1 MTKKPLIKIVTDT
14 TNGIQIGL
22 NLLRLDN
29 SPYDW
34 TYSPEEYTLV
44 SKFHISDDGKHVFPN
59 NEKDFYGIKE
69 YPPYNEEFGP
79 LQRGIAK
86 EITKELEEKQ
96 ICLLKENKGLGETEL
111 YLPRKKEVRK
121 RLIDYADKIYTDLV
135 CAGYLKTCK
144 FNPNNMFYTPE
155 RVREKIIEETKKA
168 PNVARIKKKGYKN
181 TYEIPPLGLYHE
193 IEREGFIIPRCD
205 EPVFNVRQFRD
216 YKWE

>member
-1 MTKKPLIKIVTDT
+1 MTKKPLIKIVADT
-14 TNGIQIGL
+14 TNRTLTGL

-34 TYSPEEYTLV
+34 TYFPEEYTSV
-44 SKFHISDDGKHVFPN
+44 SKFHVGDSRKHVFPN
-59 NEKDFYGIKE
+59 NEKNLYGIRE
-69 YPPYNEEFGP
+69 YPPYNKEFDP
-79 LQRGIAK
+79 LQSEIAK
-86 EITKELEEKQ
+86 GLEDILKQ
-96 ICLLKENKGLGETEL
+96 MDLPKENKCLGETEL
-111 YLPRKKEVRK
+111 CLPRKKEARK
-121 RLIDYADKIYTDLV
+121 YLIDYADKIYIDLV

-144 FNPNNMFYTPE
+144 FNPNNIWYTPE

-181 TYEIPPLGLYHE
+181 TYEIPPLGLSHS
-193 IEREGFIIPRCD
+193 IEPGGFIIPRCD

>member
-1 MTKKPLIKIVTDT
+1 MTNKPLIKIVTDT

-34 TYSPEEYTLV
+34 TYFPEEYTLV
-44 SKFHISDDGKHVFPN
+44 SKFHIGDGGKNVFPN
-59 NEKDFYGIKE
+59 NERNFYGIKK

-79 LQRGIAK
+79 LQSGIA
-86 EITKELEEKQ
+86 KELEEKQ

-144 FNPNNMFYTPE
+144 FNPNNLSYIPE
-155 RVREKIIEETKKA
+155 RVREDIIEEIKKA

-181 TYEIPPLGLYHE
+181 TYEIPPLGLSHS
-193 IEREGFIIPRCD
+193 IEPGGFIIPRCD

-216 YKWE
+216 DKWE

>member
-1 MTKKPLIKIVTDT
+1 MTKKSLIKIVTDT
-14 TNGIQIGL
+14 TNRIQIGL

-59 NEKDFYGIKE
+59 NEKDFYGIKVFLVIRK
-69 YPPYNEEFGP
+69 NMFSI
-79 LQRGIAK
+79 IAK

-96 ICLLKENKGLGETEL
+96 ICLLKKNKCLGETKL

-121 RLIDYADKIYTDLV
+121 LLIDYANKIYTDLV

-144 FNPNNMFYTPE
+144 FNPNNLSYIPE
-155 RVREKIIEETKKA
+155 RVCEDIIEEIKKA

-181 TYEIPPLGLYHE
+181 TYEIPPLGLSHS
-193 IEREGFIIPRCD
+193 IEPGGFIIPRCD

-216 YKWE
+216 DKWE